1 MSDNR
6 LHATPQWLAQ
16 YRRKHAALKA
26 ELDDVPLPAV
36 VKEKAP
42 AGPNKTEMDYYRT
55 FLEPRKV
62 IAIRYEGITL
72 RLQSN
77 HRYTPDFVVLTAD
90 GIELIE
96 VKGSYKLHSHQRAR
110 LAFDEARV
118 QWPCFKF
125 YWAEK
130 QKGGNWERWEY

>member
-1 MSDNR
+1 MTN
-6 LHATPQWLAQ
+6 TPRWTPEQ
-16 YRRKHAALKA
+16 YAAYQRQRRNGNAKLGIV
-26 ELDDVPLPAV
+26 DIPPV
-36 VKEKAP
+36 EKP
-42 AGPNKTEMDYYRT
+42 KVHRGPNKTEMDYYRT

-130 QKGGNWERWEY
+130 QKGGNWERWEF